1 MAKNE
6 RQYTS
11 HEWERNFNIMHLLI
25 KSGPKVI
32 KLFSCLTQQRTNF
45 ILLISVKMS
54 MIVGI
59 LIHISRI
66 NTTSE
71 CFKAR
76 KIFIFSIYIFI
87 SSLNFMLSSN

>member
-11 HEWERNFNIMHLLI
+11 HEGKRYHFNIMHLLI

-32 KLFSCLTQQRTNF
+32 KLFSCLTQQSTDF
-45 ILLISVKMS
+45 ILLISVKMP

-66 NTTSE
+66 DTTSE

-76 KIFIFSIYIFI
+76 KILRAFI
-87 SSLNFMLSSN
+87 